1 MTQSKDIISISFK
14 WDKTTTFITVLS
26 LIVLIGAVI
35 GLEFA
40 PFKGSDIWIKIF
52 IQIFLIASVLF
63 AYSLMPV
70 RLSVNPEQVTIKR
83 PFNTLDIPMKDIVEI
98 KSIQKQSLKNSIR
111 TFGSGGLFGYLGYFY
126 NKELGN
132 YTMYTTETENLILIR
147 TNIKKYVLSCTKSE
161 EFIDY
166 IKDKIP
172 V

>member
-1 MTQSKDIISISFK
+1 
-14 WDKTTTFITVLS
+14 
-26 LIVLIGAVI
+26 
-35 GLEFA
+35 
-40 PFKGSDIWIKIF
+40 
-52 IQIFLIASVLF
+52 
-63 AYSLMPV
+63 MPV
-70 RLSVNPEQVTIKR
+70 RLSVNPEQVTIKK